1 MKKALSILAIVLFLF
16 SCTEKEKT
24 YEELEAEVLCDV
36 LPEVAKYELN
46 QSQNNF
52 LPPPLEVDSLKFS
65 KEKIQQLNKKRNE
78 DWITFKL
85 ELKQN
90 IEIAIKKI
98 DEFKKYKYAVIDTLL
113 SVDNPINEDFKYEYD
128 SLPERKLTKNE
139 FDKSNLDVV
148 LVSYKDTFEG
158 GVRNNEHLPLSG
170 LSRVLIHKNGKAY
183 FQCNKIY
190 YHYNV
195 FCIFSKKENKW
206 KIEKIIKVKPQNL
219 DF

>member
-1 MKKALSILAIVLFLF
+1 MQKLILLTFFSFFILS
-16 SCTEKEKT
+16 CNEKEKT

-36 LPEVAKYELN
+36 LPEIAKYELN
-46 QSQNNF
+46 QNQNKF

-65 KEKIQQLNKKRNE
+65 KEKIQQLNKKRDE

-113 SVDNPINEDFKYEYD
+113 SVNASFNKHLKYEFD
-128 SLPERKLTKNE
+128 SLPERKLNVKE
-139 FDKSNLDVV
+139 FNKSNLYVT

-158 GVRNNEHLPLSG
+158 GVRNDEHLPLSG

-183 FQCNKIY
+183 FQCNKTY

-195 FCIFSKKENKW
+195 FCNFSQKENKW
-206 KIEKIIKVKPQNL
+206 KIEKIIKE
-219 DF
+219 

>member
-1 MKKALSILAIVLFLF
+1 MRYISILLISLFFF
-16 SCTEKEKT
+16 SCDDNPKT

-36 LPEVAKYELN
+36 LPEIAKYELN
-46 QSQNNF
+46 QNQNNF
-52 LPPPLEVDSLKFS
+52 LPPPLETDSLKFS
-65 KEKIQQLNKKRNE
+65 KEEIQQLNKKRDE
-78 DWITFKL
+78 DWIIFKL

-90 IEIAIKKI
+90 IEIAIKNT
-98 DEFKKYKYAVIDTLL
+98 DQFKKYKYAVIDTLL
-113 SVDNPINEDFKYEYD
+113 SVNKPTTEDFKYEYD
-128 SLPERKLTKNE
+128 SLPERKLSVNE
-139 FDKSNLDVV
+139 FEKSNLNVV

-195 FCIFSKKENKW
+195 FCVFSKKENKW
-206 KIEKIIKVKPQNL
+206 KIEKIIKE
-219 DF
+219 

>member
-1 MKKALSILAIVLFLF
+1 MQKLILLTFFSFFIL

-36 LPEVAKYELN
+36 LPEIAKYELN

-65 KEKIQQLNKKRNE
+65 KEKIQQLNKKRDE
-78 DWITFKL
+78 DWINFKL

-90 IEIAIKKI
+90 IETAIKKV

-113 SVDNPINEDFKYEYD
+113 SVNKPFSEDFKYEYD
-128 SLPERKLTKNE
+128 SLPERKLSKNE
-139 FDKSNLDVV
+139 FDKSNLDVT

-183 FQCNKIY
+183 FQCNKMY

-195 FCIFSKKENKW
+195 FCNFSQKENKW
-206 KIEKIIKVKPQNL
+206 KIEKIIKE
-219 DF
+219 

>member
-1 MKKALSILAIVLFLF
+1 MKKALSIITIVLFLF

-36 LPEVAKYELN
+36 LPEIVKYELN
-46 QSQNNF
+46 QNQNNF
-52 LPPPLEVDSLKFS
+52 LPPPLETDSLKFS
-65 KEKIQQLNKKRNE
+65 KEEIQQLNKKRDE

-90 IEIAIKKI
+90 IENAIKKK
-98 DEFKKYKYAVIDTLL
+98 DQFKKYKYVVIDTLL
-113 SVDNPINEDFKYEYD
+113 SVNKPFSEDFKYEYD
-128 SLPERKLTKNE
+128 SLPERKLSKNE

-158 GVRNNEHLPLSG
+158 GVRNNENLPLSG

-183 FQCNKIY
+183 FQCYKMY
-190 YHYNV
+190 YHYNI
-195 FCIFSKKENKW
+195 FCNFSQKENKW
-206 KIEKIIKVKPQNL
+206 KIEKIIKE
-219 DF
+219 

>member
-1 MKKALSILAIVLFLF
+1 MQKLILLAFFSLFILS
-16 SCTEKEKT
+16 CNEKEKT

-52 LPPPLEVDSLKFS
+52 LPPPLETDSLKFS
-65 KEKIQQLNKKRNE
+65 KEEIQQLNKKRDE

-90 IEIAIKKI
+90 IEIAIKNT
-98 DEFKKYKYAVIDTLL
+98 DQFKKYKYAVIDTLL
-113 SVDNPINEDFKYEYD
+113 SVNKPTTEDFKYEYD
-128 SLPERKLTKNE
+128 SLPERKLSVNE
-139 FDKSNLDVV
+139 FEKSNLNVV

-183 FQCNKIY
+183 FQCNKMY

-206 KIEKIIKVKPQNL
+206 KIEKIIKE
-219 DF
+219 

>member
-1 MKKALSILAIVLFLF
+1 MKKALSILSIVLFLF

-36 LPEVAKYELN
+36 LPEIAKYELN
-46 QSQNNF
+46 QNQNMF
-52 LPPPLEVDSLKFS
+52 LPPPLETDSLKFS
-65 KEKIQQLNKKRNE
+65 KEEIQQLNKKRDE
-78 DWITFKL
+78 DWITFKSK
-85 ELKQN
+85 LKQN

-113 SVDNPINEDFKYEYD
+113 SVNKPFNEDFKYEYD

-139 FDKSNLDVV
+139 FEKSNIDVV

-183 FQCNKIY
+183 FQCNKMY

-195 FCIFSKKENKW
+195 ICNFSQKENKW
-206 KIEKIIKVKPQNL
+206 KIEKIIKK
-219 DF
+219 